1 MILPPFIRTI
11 CLMLILGNA
20 HSFQTSNPE
29 RRVIRT
35 TSIPQFYTNS
45 EVEGME
51 GSPSFRQ
58 RMLNRLGKNNDA
70 PTKRTRQDGLFTT
83 VRTLEE
89 FKKEVADEAK
99 GLVVVWYYA
108 PWCRACK
115 HVAPGFVALAR
126 RHPDI
131 KFVQVPALKDNT
143 ALHQGLGVPSVPY
156 IHLFHP
162 EGGLVEEQRFLRAQ
176 LSAFHKKLEDYQQES
191 CSLLRGERWS
201 PFYPYDSIPTEK

>member
-1 MILPPFIRTI
+1 
-11 CLMLILGNA
+11 MLILGNA
-20 HSFQTSNPE
+20 HSFQTSNSL

-45 EVEGME
+45 KVEEME

-58 RMLNRLGKNNDA
+58 RMLNRLGKSNDA
-70 PTKRTRQDGLFTT
+70 PTKRTREDGPFTT
-83 VRTLEE
+83 VRTLAE
-89 FKKEVADEAK
+89 FKKEVVDEAT

-131 KFVQVPALKDNT
+131 KFVRVPALNDNT

-156 IHLFHP
+156 VHLYHQ
-162 EGGLVEEQRFLRAQ
+162 EGGLVEEQKLKRAQ
-176 LSAFHKKLEDYQQES
+176 LSAFHKKLEDYEQES

-201 PFYPYDSIPTEK
+201 PFCPYDSIPTGK